1 MEDGGDHGPSRP
13 EAAAAARTPR
23 WGPLRLPLLI
33 VVIGGLLTALLTWAA
48 ASANAGNEHRLLKL
62 QVRQAASALGAA
74 IPSLEI
80 SLVAAFDVATAT
92 HDPQQFAQFIARDVG
107 PGKLFVSASLWRI
120 APAPPTPL
128 VEVGATPLLQT
139 HGLAPHCSSR
149 MHAGGA
155 PSVTEIL
162 QGPQPRLGYAEIPT
176 GQGPSKE
183 AVYAEIA
190 LPGHK
195 VVAAPAGSA
204 FSDLNFALYLGHTT
218 DANTLIE
225 RTGTLTGYRA
235 VTTIALGDT
244 VLTLIGT
251 ETDPLAGG
259 LSAALPWIAAFLGV
273 VLTAVAALMAQN
285 LVRRRGLAEVLAA
298 DTADLYVEQRT
309 IAETLQRSLLPRQI
323 PSLPGLVVAV
333 RYAPGVGGIE
343 VGGDW
348 YDVIPT
354 GKGRASFVVGD
365 VSGRGLSAATTM
377 AFLRHAIRAYTAQGD
392 GPAVILT
399 KLGDLIGQPEEGYFA
414 TVLCGSIDV
423 DRHLLTLASAG
434 HFAPLV
440 IDRGTARYVDLD
452 VGPPIG
458 VAAPARTDRGHDH
471 RAPAGGRGGLHG
483 RVGRAARRAPRCRPG
498 PPGRGGGEPPGPHR
512 RAARPAAGRPGARR
526 LGRRHRHPGGPVAGV
541 SDGPQAAIDLS
552 EGEEG
557 HVTARIS
564 GELDIVSVGH
574 LTGKIDDLLARTP
587 TRLDLDLSGLAFMD
601 SSGLA
606 LLLGLAN
613 RLGPLRVFGAN
624 LLIRRV
630 IEVTG
635 LTGILQLQGRRHE
648 GDPMKRSRHFPKTPS
663 SVPGRPP
670 VRGRLAVR
678 ARARGR

>member
-1 MEDGGDHGPSRP
+1 MADRGETTTPVDEGGDRDPSRP
-13 EAAAAARTPR
+13 EGAAAGRTPR
-23 WGPLRLPLLI
+23 WTPLRLPLLI

-62 QVRQAASALGAA
+62 QVRQAGSALGTFV
-74 IPSLEI
+74 PSLAI
-80 SLVAAFDVATAT
+80 SLTAGFEVAAAT
-92 HDPQQFAQFIARDVG
+92 HNPQQFAQFLAQDVG

-120 APAPPTPL
+120 APGPPTPL
-128 VEVGATPLLQT
+128 VVVGATPLLQT
-139 HGLAPHCSSR
+139 HGLAAALFSR
-149 MHAGGA
+149 VHASRQL
-155 PSVTEIL
+155 SVTEIL
-162 QGPQPRLGYAEIPT
+162 QGPQPRLGYAAIPPK
-176 GQGPSKE
+176 QGSSKE

-190 LPGHK
+190 LPSGHK
-195 VVAAPAGSA
+195 AIATGGSA

-225 RTGTLTGYRA
+225 QTGALTGYRA
-235 VTTIALGDT
+235 VTTIPLGDT

-251 ETDPLAGG
+251 ETNPLAGG

-298 DTADLYVEQRT
+298 NTADLYVEQRT

-440 IDRGTARYVDLD
+440 IDQGAAHYVDLE

-458 VAAPARTDRGHDH
+458 VVPRPEPTEVTITVPPRATVVAFTDGLVERRGEHLDVGLARLAGAAESHQGPIDELLGRLLVDL
-471 RAPAGGRGGLHG
+471 APAGSDDDI
-483 RVGRAARRAPRCRPG
+483 AI
-498 PPGRGGGEPPGPHR
+498 
-512 RAARPAAGRPGARR
+512 
-526 LGRRHRHPGGPVAGV
+526 LGV
-541 SDGPQAAIDLS
+541 QW
-552 EGEEG
+552 
-557 HVTARIS
+557 
-564 GELDIVSVGH
+564 
-574 LTGKIDDLLARTP
+574 LA
-587 TRLDLDLSGLAFMD
+587 
-601 SSGLA
+601 
-606 LLLGLAN
+606 
-613 RLGPLRVFGAN
+613 
-624 LLIRRV
+624 
-630 IEVTG
+630 
-635 LTGILQLQGRRHE
+635 
-648 GDPMKRSRHFPKTPS
+648 
-663 SVPGRPP
+663 
-670 VRGRLAVR
+670 
-678 ARARGR
+678 